1 MIGASGHIEQDE
13 MALYAMDLLSPVE
26 MKEAAAHLAG
36 CAECSRELAT
46 VRGDLALYAYSV
58 ERHSPPALARERLMK
73 QVAREKRVAPSL
85 RDSALRAAMQVPVQQ
100 VPAPLNNQAP
110 LNQPQAVPTQQAGPQ
125 LSHADDSAVLMFRNS
140 GYSDEGE
147 MDGPPRKSVVAKVA
161 PWLGW
166 AIAAGLAVTAG
177 DFYHDREL
185 ARAAVNSQ
193 TTQMAQMA
201 ADAAASRQLMETLTD
216 SSAMRVTMR
225 QQDSKPAAQGRVT
238 YVPEKGALVMI
249 ASNLDPLEQYK
260 VYELWVIPAD
270 GRDPVAAGSFKPD
283 AQGNA
288 NVILPELPKGIDA
301 KAFAVTIEDES
312 SPKTTPTMPTVLAGN

>member
-1 MIGASGHIEQDE
+1 MNGAGGHIEQND
-13 MALYAMDLLSPVE
+13 MALYAMDLLSPEE
-26 MKEAAAHLAG
+26 MKEAEAHLAG

-46 VRGDLALYAYSV
+46 VRGDLALYAYNV

-73 QVAREKRVAPSL
+73 QVAREKRVLPAPSL
-85 RDSALRAAMQVPVQQ
+85 RDSALRAAMQVPAQQ
-100 VPAPLNNQAP
+100 NTAQSNPV
-110 LNQPQAVPTQQAGPQ
+110 QAVSPQQTGPQ
-125 LSHADDSAVLMFRNS
+125 LIHADGPEVSLFRNS
-140 GYSDEGE
+140 GYSDEE
-147 MDGPPRKSVVAKVA
+147 ELDGPPKKSVVAKVA

-177 DFYHDREL
+177 DFYHQREL

-193 TTQMAQMA
+193 TVQMAQMA

-225 QQDSKPAAQGRVT
+225 KQDAKPASQGRVT
-238 YVPEKGALVMI
+238 YVPEQGALVMI

-288 NVILPELPKGIDA
+288 NVILPDLPKGIDA
-301 KAFAVTIEDES
+301 KGVRGDDR
-312 SPKTTPTMPTVLAGN
+312 G